1 MTIFQAECRHR
12 TDAVLGEGP
21 VWDAARQALWW
32 VDIERCELH
41 CFDPAANNDR
51 AWTLPHRIGFAV
63 PTTSGDLIVGTQRG
77 LARFAPESGAL
88 TPFAD
93 PESELPENRFNDA
106 KCDSTG
112 RLWAGTM
119 AVSEEPHRGSL
130 YRVDASLN
138 VARMLESVSISNGLA
153 WSLDGRT
160 LFYID
165 SPTRRV
171 DAFDFDAENGTL
183 ANRRTVIEIADGFP
197 DGMCIDAAG
206 NLWVA
211 LWGGWGV
218 ACFDPRT
225 GACLAKIEIPVEAVT
240 SCCFGGEA
248 WDELFITTASRDLD
262 AAGHAQQPLAGSIF
276 AAKPGVRGLPTQTFT
291 AR

>member
-1 MTIFQAECRHR
+1 MTIYQAQCRHR
-12 TDAVLGEGP
+12 TNAVLGEGP
-21 VWDAARQALWW
+21 VWDAARRRLWW
-32 VDIERCELH
+32 VDIERRELH
-41 CFDPAANNDR
+41 CFDPAASDDR
-51 AWTLPHRIGFAV
+51 VWTLAERVGFAV
-63 PTTSGDLIVGTQRG
+63 PTMRGDLIVGTQRG
-77 LARFAPESGAL
+77 LARFAPENGAL

-93 PESELPENRFNDA
+93 PESALPENRFNDA
-106 KCDSTG
+106 KCDPAG

-119 AVSEEPHRGSL
+119 AVSEVPGRGSL
-130 YRVDASLN
+130 YRLDASLRVTRMVEN
-138 VARMLESVSISNGLA
+138 VTISNGLA
-153 WSLDGRT
+153 WSPDGRT
-160 LFYID
+160 MFYID

-171 DAFDFDAENGTL
+171 DAFDFDLESGGI

-225 GACLAKIEIPVEAVT
+225 GAHLAKIDIPVECVT
-240 SCCFGGEA
+240 SCCFGGDA

-262 AAGHAQQPLAGSIF
+262 AAGRAQQPLAGSIF
-276 AAKPGVRGLPTQTFT
+276 SAHPDVRGMPTQLFES
-291 AR
+291 

>member
-1 MTIFQAECRHR
+1 MKFFHAKCLHR
-12 TDAVLGEGP
+12 SNAVLGEGP
-21 VWDAARQALWW
+21 VWDAARQRLWW

-41 CFDPAANNDR
+41 SLDPAANEDR
-51 AWTLPHRIGFAV
+51 VWKLPHRIGFAV
-63 PTTSGDLIVGTQRG
+63 PTTRGNLIVGTQRG
-77 LARFAPESGAL
+77 LARFAPDSGAL

-93 PESELPENRFNDA
+93 PEKELPANRFNDA
-106 KCDSTG
+106 KCDPAG

-119 AVSEEPHRGSL
+119 AISEEPGRGSL
-130 YRVDASLN
+130 YRVDAPLSI
-138 VARMLESVSISNGLA
+138 ARMVENVSISNGLA

-160 LFYID
+160 MFYID

-171 DAFDFDAENGTL
+171 DGFDFDPASGAL
-183 ANRRTVIEIADGFP
+183 ANRRTVIEVADGFP

-225 GACLAKIEIPVEAVT
+225 GMQVAKIEVPVADVT
-240 SCCFGGEA
+240 SCCFGGDE

-262 AAGHAQQPLAGSIF
+262 VAGHARQPLAGSIF
-276 AAKPGVRGLPTQTFT
+276 VAKLGVAGPPTQLCIL
-291 AR
+291 

>member
-1 MTIFQAECRHR
+1 MKISQAQCRHR
-12 TDAVLGEGP
+12 TNAVLGEGP
-21 VWDAARQALWW
+21 VWDAARRRLWW
-32 VDIERCELH
+32 VDIEKREVH
-41 CFDPAANNDR
+41 CFDPEANDDSI
-51 AWTLPHRIGFAV
+51 WPLPHRVGFAM
-63 PTTSGDLIVGTQRG
+63 PTTRGDLIVGTQRG

-93 PESELPENRFNDA
+93 PENALPDNRFNDA
-106 KCDSTG
+106 KCDPTG

-119 AVSEEPHRGSL
+119 ACSEAPGLGSL
-130 YRVDASLN
+130 YRVDASRR
-138 VARMLESVSISNGLA
+138 VSRMVKNVSISNGLA
-153 WSLDGRT
+153 WSHDGHT
-160 LFYID
+160 MFYID

-171 DAFDFDAENGTL
+171 DAFDFDLQSGDI

-218 ACFDPRT
+218 ACFDPHT
-225 GACLAKIEIPVEAVT
+225 GARLAKIEVPVEAVT

-262 AAGHAQQPLAGSIF
+262 AKGRARQPLAGSIF
-276 AAKPGVRGLPTQTFT
+276 SAHLGVRGMPTQLFEG
-291 AR
+291 